1 MRLSADLALAN
12 RLADAAG
19 DVVRRHFRTRFDVER
34 KGDFSPV
41 TIADREAEAAMRA
54 ILDADRP
61 RDGILGEEYGPER
74 ETARRVWTLDP
85 IDGTRAFVA
94 GRPLFGTLIALLEDG
109 FPMLGIID
117 QPIIGERWVGLLDDT
132 PGTTLNGR
140 PAKVRPCPG
149 LAHAHLA
156 TTSPAAFSG
165 TGAAAFARVSAAA
178 ADTLLGGDCHNYGL
192 LASGHLDL
200 VVEDS
205 LKPHDWGALVP
216 VVRGAGG
223 QMTDWQGRPLRL
235 GAAGAVVAA
244 GDIRVLEAVL
254 ERL

>member
-19 DVVRRHFRTRFDVER
+19 DVIRQHFRKAFTVER
-34 KGDFSPV
+34 KDDLSPV
-41 TIADREAEAAMRA
+41 TVADREAEAAMRA
-54 ILDADRP
+54 ILEVDRP
-61 RDGILGEEYGPER
+61 RDGILGEEYGPAR
-74 ETARRVWTLDP
+74 EGAGRVWTLDP

-94 GRPLFGTLIALLEDG
+94 GRPLFGTLVALLEDG

-132 PGTTLNGR
+132 PGTMFNGR
-140 PAKVRPCPG
+140 PARVRPCPS
-149 LAHAHLA
+149 LSQAHMA
-156 TTSPAAFSG
+156 TTSPAAFS
-165 TGAAAFARVSAAA
+165 TAGAAAFARVSAAA

-192 LASGHLDL
+192 VASGHLDL

-223 QMTDWQGRPLRL
+223 RMTDWQGRQLRL